1 MKRIFTLCLLVACAF
16 GTSWAQTLDEDLKA
30 KAAELADAQA
40 VVDGL
45 ASQVADLE
53 AQIEKNAGWITGYSG
68 NIGFDFNDSNGWIA
82 SPNPES
88 SSSGLSIS
96 LAGWAN
102 NINENNFWRN
112 KGLLTKAWSDIDLS
126 SSDLDNDDD
135 NLFDNGTVD
144 ILNLSSL
151 YGVRLSP
158 HWAAS
163 GLAELNTS
171 IENFLE
177 PGTFDIGV
185 GVTWTPDIDD
195 LVVVIHPFNYH
206 IAFPAE
212 GAAFDTRGALGAKIR
227 ADYNRNFGKFA
238 YNSTLT
244 SFVPYSGGDENDPSL
259 FEWTWINGVSFN
271 IWNGIGVGF
280 NFGLRRAEFETPIE
294 GQDDL
299 QSYFTVGLAYTL

>member
-1 MKRIFTLCLLVACAF
+1 MKRIFTFCLIAVCAF
-16 GTSWAQTLDEDLKA
+16 GTSWGQTLDEDLKA

-45 ASQVADLE
+45 AAEVAGLE
-53 AQIEKNAGWITGYSG
+53 AQIEKNAGWIKGYSG
-68 NIGFDFNDSNGWIA
+68 QIGFDFNNSNGWIA
-82 SPNPES
+82 NPNPDAT
-88 SSSGLSIS
+88 SSGLSIS

-112 KGLLTKAWSDIDLS
+112 KGLLTKAWTDIDIS
-126 SSDLDNDDD
+126 NSDLTEEDDG
-135 NLFDNGTVD
+135 LFDNGTVD

-151 YGVRLSP
+151 YGLRLSDY
-158 HWAAS
+158 WAVS

-195 LVVVIHPFNYH
+195 LVVVIHPLNYH
-206 IAFPAE
+206 IAFPAD
-212 GAAFDTRGALGAKIR
+212 GADFSTTGAIGAKLR
-227 ADYNRNFGKFA
+227 ADYNRNFGKVA

-244 SFVPYSGGDENDPSL
+244 SFIPYGNNDPTL
-259 FEWTWINGVSFN
+259 FEYTWINGLSFD

-280 NFGLRRAEFETPIE
+280 NFGIRNAEFESP
-294 GQDDL
+294 DV
-299 QSYFTVGLAYTL
+299 QSFWSIGLAYTL